1 MKKLYNVKIRVVH
14 KDCWTEKVESSV
26 KTLKISRYD
35 RARVKAVVV
44 STDNIIKTL
53 AKSENVSKVL
63 KNKQV
68 KGGYVIEFLEN
79 YSNTVAGTIL
89 NFEDNIL
96 SYENTVE
103 KGIESWR
110 IVTAS
115 NWVIK
120 ELRNK
125 FNIDD
130 FTVDEIN
137 VNNIMNFNLT
147 EKEINVLKTSI
158 SMGYFE
164 YPRRV
169 KASDMAELLDISKQD
184 FLYHLRNSIYKILRA
199 ISLDLSLG

>member
-1 MKKLYNVKIRVVH
+1 
-14 KDCWTEKVESSV
+14 
-26 KTLKISRYD
+26 
-35 RARVKAVVV
+35 
-44 STDNIIKTL
+44 
-53 AKSENVSKVL
+53 
-63 KNKQV
+63 
-68 KGGYVIEFLEN
+68 
-79 YSNTVAGTIL
+79 
-89 NFEDNIL
+89 
-96 SYENTVE
+96 
-103 KGIESWR
+103 ESWR

-169 KASDMAELLDISKQD
+169 KASDLAELLDMSKQD